1 MRTALLSVMLVGIG
15 LGCRASDTP
24 DRTKDAAQLATS
36 LDFAYGVDAARP
48 RTSFD
53 LHIPPVGDAELYLGE
68 PMGAEAD
75 TLGFYGTPVAPET
88 RAALAK
94 LVQSG
99 NLLSRSAG
107 LSATA
112 EGSGFLRITSGSVKS
127 ELSLV
132 APDEGVNALRTKLD
146 QILVELA
153 RHPLRTLRMTLV
165 ATREGETL
173 RPEITLTE
181 VGTEPLSVLFFDPA
195 DPSFC
200 LQATASAGARTSELS
215 RGDVAALVG
224 THALPAGVTTV
235 PVGAVY
241 HLPLAPLA
249 AIHKPDGGAVEISG
263 TVTVWLPGA
272 GASRRGIQL
281 RTRATAP

>member
-1 MRTALLSVMLVGIG
+1 MRAVILSMVLVGSV

-24 DRTKDAAQLATS
+24 ERTAAYAN
-36 LDFAYGVDAARP
+36 LDFAYGVDAVRP

-53 LHIPPVGDAELYLGE
+53 LHIPASGDAELYLGE
-68 PMGAEAD
+68 PIGAEAD
-75 TLGFYGTPVAPET
+75 TLGFYGAPVAPET

-94 LVQSG
+94 LVQTG
-99 NLLSRSAG
+99 DLLSRSAG
-107 LSATA
+107 LQATA

-132 APDEGVNALRTKLD
+132 APDEGVNALRSKLD
-146 QILVELA
+146 QILVEVA
-153 RHPLRTLRMTLV
+153 RHPLRALRMTLT

-173 RPEITLTE
+173 RPDITLTE

-195 DPSFC
+195 DPSLC

-224 THALPAGVTTV
+224 THALPSGVTTV
-235 PVGAVY
+235 PVGATY
-241 HLPLAPLA
+241 HLSLAPLA
-249 AIHKPDGGAVEISG
+249 APRKPDGGVVEISG
-263 TVTVWLPGA
+263 TVDVGIPGA

-281 RTRATAP
+281 RARATAP

>member
-1 MRTALLSVMLVGIG
+1 MRAVILSMVLLGSV

-24 DRTKDAAQLATS
+24 DRTAAYAS

-68 PMGAEAD
+68 PLGAEAD
-75 TLGFYGTPVAPET
+75 TLGFYGAPVAPET
-88 RAALAK
+88 RASLAK

-99 NLLSRSAG
+99 DLLSRSAG

-132 APDEGVNALRTKLD
+132 APDEGESALRTKLD
-146 QILVELA
+146 QILVEVA
-153 RHPLRTLRMTLV
+153 RHPLRALRMTIV

-200 LQATASAGARTSELS
+200 LQATASAGGRTSELS
-215 RGDVAALVG
+215 HGDVAALVG
-224 THALPAGVTTV
+224 SHALPAGVTTV
-235 PVGAVY
+235 PVGAAY
-241 HLPLAPLA
+241 HLPLASLA
-249 AIHKPDGGAVEISG
+249 ASRKPDGGAVELSG
-263 TVTVWLPGA
+263 TVTFWIPGA
-272 GASRRGIQL
+272 GASRRGVLL
-281 RTRATAP
+281 RAHATAP